1 MEIVLIRH
9 TPTATLV
16 GTCYGWL
23 DVPLAASHASDI
35 AATLATIART
45 DRVFSSPSQRC
56 TALAEAIAQRDASPL
71 TLTAALQELNF
82 GAWEGQLWSDVPRS
96 HSDPWAEDPWNRA
109 PPDGET
115 EQALWQRV
123 AAWRQQVLEKQS
135 GRIAV
140 VAHAGS
146 LRALRCLLS
155 GTLPQQRW
163 SWQIGYGATEVLLHG
178 S

>member
-9 TPTATLV
+9 TPTAAPV
-16 GTCYGWL
+16 GTCYGQL
-23 DVPLAASHASDI
+23 DVPLAASFANDI

-45 DRVFSSPSQRC
+45 DRIFSSPLQRC
-56 TALAEAIAQRDASPL
+56 NTLADALAKRDASPL

-82 GAWEGQLWSDVPRS
+82 GVWEGQHWNEVSRVQ
-96 HSDPWAEDPWNRA
+96 SDPWAEDPWNRA
-109 PPDGET
+109 PPDGES

-123 AAWRQQVLEKQS
+123 DEWRRQVLENQS

-146 LRALRCLLS
+146 LRALRCLLL
-155 GTLPQQRW
+155 GVTPQQRW
-163 SWQIGYGATEVLLHG
+163 SWQIGYGASEVLTRG